1 MSRPGPADGPVG
13 FVVVDKP
20 SGWTSHDVVA
30 KCRGIL
36 GTRKVGHCGTLDPMA
51 TGVLVLGVGRATKLL
66 AFLSGLPK
74 TYHATIRF
82 GVETDSLD
90 ADGAVTVTHDMAA
103 PPLERVRAAAR
114 SLTGD
119 LLQVPPMVSAKKVD
133 GVRLHELARKGE
145 VVPRAAVP
153 IHVSRFDVEPT
164 EDPTVFTATVQCS
177 TGTYVRV
184 LAADLGHALGGGAHL
199 TGLRRSAVGPFR
211 IDEAATL
218 EQLQEDGGSFVMPAT
233 AITRLMASVEID
245 APTALDVSH
254 GKVLDRSRLGLVADD
269 AGPWALIGGS
279 EGALL
284 AVYAAHRGDTVK
296 PSFVMI

>member
-1 MSRPGPADGPVG
+1 MSRSERPDAPVG

-36 GTRKVGHCGTLDPMA
+36 GTRKVGHSGTLDPMA

-74 TYHATIRF
+74 TYDATIRF

-90 ADGAVTVTHDMAA
+90 ADGAVTVTHDMAP
-103 PPLERVRAAAR
+103 PPLDRVRAAAQT
-114 SLTGD
+114 LTGD
-119 LLQVPPMVSAKKVD
+119 LQQVPPMVSAKKVD
-133 GVRLHELARKGE
+133 GVRLHELARRGE
-145 VVPRAAVP
+145 VVDRAAVP
-153 IHVSRFDVEPT
+153 VHVDRFDVGAT
-164 EDPTVFTATVQCS
+164 DDPMVFTATVGCS
-177 TGTYVRV
+177 AGTYIRV

-199 TGLRRSAVGPFR
+199 IGLRRSAVGPFP
-211 IDEAATL
+211 IEEAATL
-218 EQLQEDGGSFVMPAT
+218 EQLQADGQQFVMPPT
-233 AITRLMASVEID
+233 TITRVMESVEID
-245 APTALDVSH
+245 VATAIDVGH
-254 GKVLDRSRLGLVADD
+254 GKVLDRSRLGLGADD
-269 AGPWALIGGS
+269 AGPWALLGGDGGS
-279 EGALL
+279 LL